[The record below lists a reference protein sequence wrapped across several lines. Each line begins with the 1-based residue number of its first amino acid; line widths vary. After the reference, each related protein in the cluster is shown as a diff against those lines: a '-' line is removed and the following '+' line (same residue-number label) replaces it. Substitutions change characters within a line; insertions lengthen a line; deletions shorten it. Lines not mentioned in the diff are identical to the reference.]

1 MKRCPLYYGTTLV
14 LLLAFRYPA
23 GAAEWGFDANAGLDF
38 NDNLSNAIENAD
50 RKSGGAAT
58 LGISGVLNHPIGEN
72 TALGLN
78 LAAESA
84 SYFRYSGL
92 DNLGIGVGANVRH
105 KFGLGAE
112 APRTV
117 FGLRALHR
125 DYHYDDRDG
134 WQYDAIWSVGKAFG
148 ERWDVGGSVKYDR
161 YVADR
166 HQDAVLPGVSSAAYD
181 IGGWTFGAQ
190 AAFLLTEND
199 TLSLSG
205 SRRHGTVTAI
215 TPFDPE
221 ILEYSSAVALDP
233 VFSGN
238 PAAYRIVADTD
249 TLSIN
254 WSHAFGRHASVNF
267 GYAYRRSQG
276 AEELDPYT
284 ANMINL
290 SVSYNR

>member
-1 MKRCPLYYGTTLV
+1 
-14 LLLAFRYPA
+14 
-23 GAAEWGFDANAGLDF
+23 
-38 NDNLSNAIENAD
+38 
-50 RKSGGAAT
+50 
-58 LGISGVLNHPIGEN
+58 
-72 TALGLN
+72 
-78 LAAESA
+78 
-84 SYFRYSGL
+84 
-92 DNLGIGVGANVRH
+92 
-105 KFGLGAE
+105 
-112 APRTV
+112 
-117 FGLRALHR
+117 
-125 DYHYDDRDG
+125 
-134 WQYDAIWSVGKAFG
+134 
-148 ERWDVGGSVKYDR
+148 
-161 YVADR
+161 VADQ
-166 HQDAVLPGVSSAAYD
+166 HQDAVLQGLSSAAYD
-181 IGGWTFGAQ
+181 IAGWTFGAQ

-254 WSHAFGRHASVNF
+254 WSHALGRHAAVNL
-267 GYAYRRSQG
+267 GYAYRRSQSA

-290 SVSYNR
+290 SVSYSR